1 MKRTHGMSS
10 SVAEGR
16 GQVSIYKIW
25 ANIKQRCT
33 NPDNPRYADY
43 GGRGI
48 TMCER
53 WLAFAAFYE
62 DVGDRP
68 GNLTLDRIDNNGNYE
83 PNNVRWVSR
92 ADNNRNSRR
101 CVMVEING
109 VEKPINVWCREFG
122 VPYTTF
128 KQRRRNGW
136 SLVKAVSQ
144 EPDARRRSIV
154 GGNDVVA
161 PNGKTIHIKD

>member
-1 MKRTHGMSS
+1 MRRTHGMSS
-10 SVAEGR
+10 AVVEGR
-16 GQVSIYKIW
+16 GQASIYKIW

-33 NPDNPRYADY
+33 NVDNPRYKDY

-53 WLAFAAFYE
+53 WLNSFEEFYA

-68 GNLTLDRIDNNGNYE
+68 DGLTLDRIDNDKGYE

-101 CVMVEING
+101 CVMVEVNG
-109 VEKPINVWCREFG
+109 EAKPINVWCREFG
-122 VPYTTF
+122 IPYVTF

-136 SLVKAVSQ
+136 GLVEACTVK
-144 EPDARRRSIV
+144 PDSRHGRR
-154 GGNDVVA
+154 
-161 PNGKTIHIKD
+161 K